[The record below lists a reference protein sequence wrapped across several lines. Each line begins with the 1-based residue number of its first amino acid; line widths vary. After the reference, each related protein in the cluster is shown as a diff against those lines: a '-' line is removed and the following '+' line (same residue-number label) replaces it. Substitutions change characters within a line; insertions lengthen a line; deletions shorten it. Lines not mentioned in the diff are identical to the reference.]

1 MNKKGLL
8 NRFFRIV
15 LKPLDGEVS
24 EEGLNSLP
32 AEMAL
37 EVIEDFL
44 SINRKLIERFKSLL
58 RVINKGSGIEE
69 FFENLEERTLWE
81 VIEEMIFI
89 FFRKGNFI

>member
-1 MNKKGLL
+1 MK
-8 NRFFRIV
+8 R
-15 LKPLDGEVS
+15 
-24 EEGLNSLP
+24 GLNSLP

-81 VIEEMIFI
+81 VIKEMIFI

>member
-1 MNKKGLL
+1 MK
-8 NRFFRIV
+8 R
-15 LKPLDGEVS
+15 
-24 EEGLNSLP
+24 GLNSLP

>member
-1 MNKKGLL
+1 M
-8 NRFFRIV
+8 
-15 LKPLDGEVS
+15 S

>member
-1 MNKKGLL
+1 VK
-8 NRFFRIV
+8 R
-15 LKPLDGEVS
+15 
-24 EEGLNSLP
+24 GLNSLP

-81 VIEEMIFI
+81 VIKEMIFI